1 MKDKLIEIKT
11 TMRIEDQSDGESKI
25 TFTISGFPNR
35 LVAGL
40 YAADLLAMRD
50 INMHEEIGEYLRD
63 EKETLH

>member
-11 TMRIEDQSDGESKI
+11 TMRIEDQSDGASKI

-40 YAADLLAMRD
+40 YAADLLAIRD

>member
-50 INMHEEIGEYLRD
+50 INMHEEIGEYVRKD
-63 EKETLH
+63 KETLH

>member
-25 TFTISGFPNR
+25 TFTISGCPNR

-50 INMHEEIGEYLRD
+50 ISMHEELGEYLRD

>member
-25 TFTISGFPNR
+25 TFTITGFPNR

-50 INMHEEIGEYLRD
+50 MNMHEEIGEYVRKD
-63 EKETLH
+63 KETLH